1 MEVLNA
7 LSRKDNETYVCQS
20 CGVDEAWINFRGG
33 RAADVWPGFPGPVQH
48 DNINYT
54 I

>member
-7 LSRKDNETYVCQS
+7 LSRKDNLTYVCQS

-48 DNINYT
+48 DNINYP